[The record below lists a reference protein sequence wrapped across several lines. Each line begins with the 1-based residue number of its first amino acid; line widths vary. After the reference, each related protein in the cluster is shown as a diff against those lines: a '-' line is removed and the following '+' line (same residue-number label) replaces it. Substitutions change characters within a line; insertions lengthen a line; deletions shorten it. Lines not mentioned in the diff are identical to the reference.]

1 LDAAS
6 KIFLKTRMKSKNK
19 TTEILQSDYQ
29 KILAEIQK
37 LIAQTQSN
45 IVKNVTRQ
53 KVEMAWKIGKE
64 ISENIPKNNQ
74 EVYGKN
80 LMERL
85 ESDIGIGA
93 AALYKMR
100 NFYKTY
106 PKLPKDDAA
115 LNWSHYRILSGI
127 KKADE
132 RKYLENLV
140 QKNGWSEVELQAEVK
155 KSKTALELENKDS
168 KPATKM
174 PQAVQKIVPTRGKLF
189 AYQIVKIVGAPD
201 FFFDCGFK
209 IFEKVTSV
217 LPREVKKINQIVA
230 VEKKSE
236 KYLVKKESA
245 PPRKLYAY
253 KAYLERV
260 VDGDTIRVNLDL
272 GFGIFHHEILRLAK
286 ISAAEL
292 KTSEGEKSAK
302 VLAEIL
308 KDVPFLV
315 VKTLKTDIYG
325 RYVADVF
332 LGEVGLEAQEIA
344 DRGVYLNQI
353 LLERGVVE
361 IFKN

>member
-1 LDAAS
+1 
-6 KIFLKTRMKSKNK
+6 MKNK
-19 TTEILQSDYQ
+19 ISQISVPNYQ

-37 LIAQTQSN
+37 QISQTQKN
-45 IVKNVTRQ
+45 IFNNATRQ
-53 KVEMAWKIGKE
+53 KVEMAWKIGKIIDQDLSKKDE
-64 ISENIPKNNQ
+64 KT
-74 EVYGKN
+74 YGKY
-80 LMERL
+80 LVKKL
-85 ESDIGIGA
+85 ESDIGIGES
-93 AALYKMR
+93 ALYKMR

-132 RKYLENLV
+132 RKVLEDLTR
-140 QKNGWSEVELQAEVK
+140 QNGWDVSELQAEVK
-155 KSKTALELENKDS
+155 KSKPQLALENKGS
-168 KPATKM
+168 NPVAKKPQQPK
-174 PQAVQKIVPTRGKLF
+174 KIAPARGKLF
-189 AYQIVKIVGAPD
+189 AYQIVKLVGASD

-230 VEKKSE
+230 VTKRSE

-245 PPRKLYAY
+245 PSRKLYAY

-292 KTSEGEKSAK
+292 STSEGKKSAK
-302 VLAEIL
+302 VLSEIL

-315 VKTLKTDIYG
+315 VKTFRTDIYG

-332 LGEVGLEAQEIA
+332 LGEEGVEAQEIA
-344 DRGVYLNQI
+344 DCGVYLNQL
-353 LLERGVVE
+353 LLEKGGVE

>member
-1 LDAAS
+1 
-6 KIFLKTRMKSKNK
+6 MKSKEKNAV
-19 TTEILQSDYQ
+19 ILHQDYK

-37 LIAQTQSN
+37 LITQTQDN

-64 ISENIPKNNQ
+64 IS
-74 EVYGKN
+74 KN
-80 LMERL
+80 LPKTNQDAYGRSLMEGL
-85 ESDIGIGA
+85 ERDIGISKA
-93 AALYKMR
+93 VLYKMSS
-100 NFYKTY
+100 FYKTY
-106 PKLPKDDAA
+106 PKLPKDDST

-140 QKNGWSEVELQAEVK
+140 QQNGWNEVELQQEVK
-155 KSKTALELENKDS
+155 NSKPQPTPENKGS
-168 KPATKM
+168 KPATKK
-174 PQAVQKIVPTRGKLF
+174 PQPPKKILPARGKLF
-189 AYQIVKIVGAPD
+189 AYQIVKLVGAPD

-209 IFEKVTSV
+209 IFEKVTSA

-292 KTSEGEKSAK
+292 KTDEGKKSAK

-315 VKTLKTDIYG
+315 VKTFRTDIYG

-332 LGEVGLEAQEIA
+332 LGEVGVEAQEIA
-344 DRGVYLNQI
+344 DRGVYLNQL
-353 LLERGVVE
+353 LLEKGAVE